1 MTRNLGGYAGHR
13 LACANLV
20 AGGTL
25 VAAAAGTLATL
36 AWLWHRSHFGLDLTD
51 ESFDLIWLEEPW
63 RYPLSPT
70 QFGFVYHPLYDLVSG
85 DIAAIRQANL
95 LLTFCLA
102 WALCT
107 LLITHIARLSEHTAR
122 PPRISQLI
130 VSASLAT
137 SALAVFTMWIPTPS
151 YNSLAL
157 QAVILA
163 ASGLILAD
171 KSMSFASVA
180 GWLLVGAGGWLAFMA
195 KPPTAA
201 VLLPIAITYL
211 AVSGNLNGRL
221 LSISAFACTLLL
233 LGSAVSI
240 DGSVQN
246 FAHRLAGG
254 LEISRVLEGG
264 HRIDRLFR
272 IDRFALTAREQL
284 LLSASAILVF
294 ALSVLANY
302 RWRYR
307 ATSSVGC
314 MGAIIASL
322 AIVSEVTAAP
332 LYPGNFMGMLA
343 LGGALGALTAA
354 VWLARTKS
362 RWSSIRRAV
371 PISLT
376 LAALPY
382 AYAFGTGNNYWQQGA
397 GAAMFWV
404 LSGAA
409 LLASVLPQNRLIH
422 GLLPTAVV
430 GQLTTVVLLATAM
443 EHPYRQSQAL
453 RLQDEPTT
461 LGRHEAKLVLPRQTA
476 EYFRTVTS
484 IAKSAGFQRGTPVF
498 DLTGHSPGTV
508 FALGA
513 SAVGQPWMI
522 GGYKGSER
530 LASMMLDRASCPD
543 ISKAWVLTEPEGPR
557 KLDTS
562 ILRRFGIDF
571 RRDYVEVGA
580 LFTPLGIRDYPA
592 IYEQRLLKPTRPA
605 NEAIAACRE
614 ARGR

>member
-1 MTRNLGGYAGHR
+1 M
-13 LACANLV
+13 
-20 AGGTL
+20 
-25 VAAAAGTLATL
+25 AGTLAAL

-70 QFGFVYHPLYDLVSG
+70 QFGFVYHPLYTLVSG

-95 LLTFCLA
+95 LLTFSLA
-102 WALCT
+102 WALST
-107 LLITHIARLSEHTAR
+107 LLIRHIARLSEHTAR
-122 PPRISQLI
+122 PSWISHLI

-137 SALAVFTMWIPTPS
+137 SALAVFTMWIPSPS

-171 KSMSFASVA
+171 KSMSFASAA
-180 GWLLVGAGGWLAFMA
+180 GWLLVGSGGWLAFMA

-201 VLLPIAITYL
+201 ALLPLAIIYLAASGKLNSRLLPI
-211 AVSGNLNGRL
+211 
-221 LSISAFACTLLL
+221 SAFVCTLLL
-233 LGSAVSI
+233 LGSAVTI
-240 DGSVQN
+240 DGSVQT
-246 FAHRLAGG
+246 FAQRLAGG

-264 HRIDRLFR
+264 HSIDRLFR
-272 IDRFALTAREQL
+272 IDRFALTARELL
-284 LLSASAILVF
+284 LLSASALLVF
-294 ALSVLANY
+294 VLSVLANL
-302 RWRYR
+302 RWRYQ

-314 MGAIIASL
+314 MGAVIASL
-322 AIVSEVTAAP
+322 AIISEVAAAP
-332 LYPGNFMGMLA
+332 LYPGNFMGMLV
-343 LGGALGALTAA
+343 LGGALGALAAA
-354 VWLARTKS
+354 VWLARTKA

-382 AYAFGTGNNYWQQGA
+382 VYAFGTGNNYWQQGA
-397 GAAMFWV
+397 GAAIFWV
-404 LSGAA
+404 LSGAS
-409 LLASVLPQNRLIH
+409 LLASVLPQNRLSH

-430 GQLTTVVLLATAM
+430 VQLTTVALLATAM

-453 RLQDEPTT
+453 RLQNAATT
-461 LGRHEAKLVLPRQTA
+461 LGPHDAKLVLPRQTA
-476 EYFRTVTS
+476 EYFRAMTS

-543 ISKAWVLTEPEGPR
+543 IAKAWVLTEPEGPR
-557 KLDTS
+557 KLDAS
-562 ILRRFGIDF
+562 ILQRFGIDF
-571 RRDYVEVGA
+571 GRDYVEVGT
-580 LFTPLGIRDYPA
+580 LFTPQGIRDYPD